1 MQELDKKGVES
12 VYLKWAITSEGF
24 YSTIIDGYK
33 LYAGSNN
40 GVYFQWL
47 IEKDGKVL
55 ASCYRDSKEP
65 TTSLQQA
72 KHQCY
77 IEYLRLKK

>member
-1 MQELDKKGVES
+1 MQEL
-12 VYLKWAITSEGF
+12 KWIISSEGF
-24 YSTIIDGYK
+24 YCTAIDGYK
-33 LYAGSNN
+33 LHAGSNN

-47 IEKDGKVL
+47 IEKDGKIL

-65 TTSLQQA
+65 TPSLQQA

-77 IEYLRLKK
+77 IEYLNLTQKQKPQN